1 MKLADNKATLSFSNG
16 SPSIEMPV
24 YSGNIGPDVIDIR
37 KLYGQSGMFT
47 YDPGFLS
54 TAACQS
60 AITFIDGDKGELLY
74 RGYPIE
80 QLANHGDFLDTC
92 YLLLHGDLPDAKQS
106 KDFHK
111 LVNNHT
117 MVNEQMQF
125 FLRGFRRD
133 AHPMAVLTGLVGAL
147 SAFYH
152 DSTDITNPEHRE
164 ISAIRLIAKLPT
176 LVAMSYKYGIGQPFM
191 YPQNSLS
198 YSGNFLRMM
207 FGVPCEDY
215 VVNPVLERA
224 LDRIFILHADH
235 EQNASTST
243 VRLCGSS
250 GTNPFAAI
258 AAGVACLWGPA
269 HGGANEACLNML
281 DDIQKMGGIAKVGEF
296 MEQVK
301 DKNSGVKLMG
311 FGHRVY
317 KNYDPRAK
325 LMQETC
331 NEVLAELGLENDPLF
346 KLAKQVEKI
355 ALEDDYFVSRK
366 LYPNVDF
373 YSGLI
378 YKTMGF
384 PTDFFPVLFMIPRC
398 SGWLAHWQ
406 ELQDDPELKIIRPR
420 QHYLGHMDAKYVPMS
435 SRKVEDVNIAASR
448 SSASVRGAPGRK
460 TN

>member
-24 YSGNIGPDVIDIR
+24 YSGSVGPDVIDIR
-37 KLYGQSGMFT
+37 KLYGQTGMFT

-54 TAACQS
+54 TASCQS
-60 AITFIDGDKGELLY
+60 AITYIDGDKGELLY

-80 QLANHGDFLDTC
+80 QLATNCDYLETC
-92 YLLLHGDLPDAKQS
+92 YLLLKGELPNAAQKAEFE
-106 KDFHK
+106 KT
-111 LVNNHT
+111 VTNHT

-152 DSTDITNPEHRE
+152 DSTDINNPEHRE
-164 ISAIRLIAKLPT
+164 IAAIRLIAKMPT
-176 LVAMSYKYGIGQPFM
+176 LVAMAYKYGVGQPYM
-191 YPQNSLS
+191 YPQNNLS
-198 YSGNFLRMM
+198 YAGNFLRMM
-207 FGVPCEDY
+207 FGTPTEEY

-224 LDRIFILHADH
+224 MDRIFTLHADH

-281 DDIQKMGGIAKVGEF
+281 EEIQAMGGVSKVGEF
-296 MEQVK
+296 MEKVK

-331 NEVLAELGLENDPLF
+331 DEVLKELGLENDPLF
-346 KLAKQVEKI
+346 KLAKALEKI
-355 ALEDDYFVSRK
+355 ALEDEYFVSRK

-373 YSGLI
+373 YSGI
-378 YKTMGF
+378 VQRAIGI
-384 PTDFFPVLFMIPRC
+384 PVNLFTGIFALARTVGWIAQLNEMI
-398 SGWLAHWQ
+398 S
-406 ELQDDPELKIIRPR
+406 DPEYKIGRPR
-420 QHYLGHMDAKYVPMS
+420 QLFTGHAHRNVEALAK
-435 SRKVEDVNIAASR
+435 RK
-448 SSASVRGAPGRK
+448 
-460 TN
+460 